1 MNKIV
6 YFFSIRLQIQNGVYP
21 WRVPCARSVE
31 PSCLTIYTIIF
42 LSRRM
47 VSKLHY
53 SHMDQQHHDRAPL
66 PSRTGFMN
74 HMIKNSCSAAQLLP
88 TYCMMLV
95 GRYGP
100 LHNSTK
106 LNELMNRAWRSAARN
121 YGLHPFSGRL
131 YANAPTARFI
141 VLVRQLGTDF
151 PAFLVVRR
159 GKIE

>member
-1 MNKIV
+1 MLDEIHY
-6 YFFSIRLQIQNGVYP
+6 YFSFSKDGKQAALFAHGSATSR
-21 WRVPCARSVE
+21 
-31 PSCLTIYTIIF
+31 PS
-42 LSRRM
+42 
-47 VSKLHY
+47 
-53 SHMDQQHHDRAPL
+53 PL

-151 PAFLVVRR
+151 PAFLIVRR
-159 GKIE
+159 GKIEWNSFHMFDCVWADGKALWRNPRVHIGVCM